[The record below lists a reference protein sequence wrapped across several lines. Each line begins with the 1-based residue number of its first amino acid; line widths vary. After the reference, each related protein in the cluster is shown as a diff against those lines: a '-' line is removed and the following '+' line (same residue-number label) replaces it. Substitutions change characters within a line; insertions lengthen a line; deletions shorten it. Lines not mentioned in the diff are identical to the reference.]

1 MAGFGK
7 RAVRGVVMVVALAL
21 ATAVS
26 GCERLGFK
34 IPGAEPSAQQ
44 SGAARE
50 RSGPRTVADT
60 AVDEVATGEPG
71 KDRFNWRAGN
81 DSARTVAGNVTAS
94 LPEGSGGPLAL
105 AFANGITLKLDVL
118 GLHRGGDR
126 MAPRGDTI
134 AAILGS
140 DPRASVSVYRVAQED
155 VDRSAPKGGLCGAVP
170 TRHVAVTEYV
180 TEQGD
185 WTFRIAAFKGIA
197 APGADNAV
205 DPEFC
210 SVFVYSLN

>member
-1 MAGFGK
+1 M
-7 RAVRGVVMVVALAL
+7 RGLVLVGALAVVL
-21 ATAVS
+21 AAG

-34 IPGAEPSAQQ
+34 LPGVEPSAEQQ
-44 SGAARE
+44 AAARE
-50 RSGPRTVADT
+50 NSGPRTVADT
-60 AVDEVATGEPG
+60 AVEEVATGEPG

-81 DSARTVAGNVTAS
+81 DSARTISGNVTAS

-105 AFANGITLKLDVL
+105 AFANGITLRLDVL
-118 GLHRGGDR
+118 GLHRGADR

-140 DPRASVSVYRVAQED
+140 DPRASVGIYRVAQED
-155 VDRSAPKGGLCGAVP
+155 VDRSAPKGGLCGAAP

-185 WTFRIAAFKGIA
+185 WSLRIAAFKGAA

-205 DPEFC
+205 DPELCNAF
-210 SVFVYSLN
+210 VFSLN